1 MDTLERLKIFV
12 RVAESGTFSG
22 VATELGL
29 GQPAVSKA
37 ISALEERFGVR
48 LLHRNTRGL
57 SLTEAGEAFY
67 ERGLAVIERFDELD
81 GTRQTG
87 IRRRIRV
94 ACPMAF
100 GTLRLIKLIARFNR
114 THPDVEIELRLSD
127 TFVDLV
133 EDGVDV
139 AFRFGALD
147 DSAYLARKLGELP
160 RIVVASR
167 EYLRRAPPLRTVED
181 LANHQCVVRANDA
194 VWKFGHERSVRV
206 SGALKV
212 DNFLALREAVL
223 AGAGVGIGGT
233 LTFFEGARLHPRLK
247 QVLASQTLAPMPV
260 HLVFQKDRFLPTR
273 VRTFID
279 HFVEVVAAEPWIQAS
294 RTQRKPTSFEGLDS
308 HELLAASKRSGRSR
322 HTPPRTT

>member
-1 MDTLERLKIFV
+1 MDTIDRLKIFL

-37 ISALEERFGVR
+37 ISALEERFGSK

-57 SLTEAGEAFY
+57 SLTEEGERFY
-67 ERGLAVIERFDELD
+67 EQGLGVIERFDELQ
-81 GTRQTG
+81 GAPASSG
-87 IRRRIRV
+87 ARRRIRI

-100 GTLRLIKLIARFNR
+100 GTLRLIKLVAQFNR
-114 THPDVEIELRLSD
+114 LHRDIELDLRLSD

-133 EDGVDV
+133 EDGIDV
-139 AFRFGALD
+139 AFRFGALR
-147 DSAYLARKLGELP
+147 DSAYVARKLGDLP

-167 EYLRRAPPLRTVED
+167 EYLRRAPPLRTVAD
-181 LANHQCVVRANDA
+181 LARHQCVVRGGQPSDA
-194 VWKFGHERSVRV
+194 TWTFGERSVRV

-223 AGAGVGIGGT
+223 AGAGVGLGGT
-233 LTFFEGARLHPRLK
+233 VTFFDGARLHPKLVR
-247 QVLASQTLAPMPV
+247 VLPSQPLSPLPV
-260 HLVFQKDRFLPTR
+260 HLVFARDRFLPTR

-279 HFVEVVAAEPWIQAS
+279 HFVAVVQREPWLA
-294 RTQRKPTSFEGLDS
+294 RARKNET
-308 HELLAASKRSGRSR
+308 ARAM
-322 HTPPRTT
+322 

>member
-1 MDTLERLKIFV
+1 MDTVERLKIFV

-22 VATELGL
+22 VASELGL

-37 ISALEERFGVR
+37 IGALEERFGVR

-81 GTRQTG
+81 GTQQTG
-87 IRRRIRV
+87 ARRRVRV

-100 GTLRLIKLIARFNR
+100 GTLRLIKLVAAFNR
-114 THPDVEIELRLSD
+114 LHPEIEIDLRLSD

-139 AFRFGALD
+139 AFRFGALN
-147 DSAYLARKLGELP
+147 DSSYLARKLGDLP

-167 EYLRRAPPLRTVED
+167 EYLRRAPPLRTLDD
-181 LANHQCVVRANDA
+181 LAKHQCVANDP
-194 VWKFGHERSVRV
+194 VWKFGERTMRV
-206 SGALKV
+206 GGALKV

-233 LTFFEGARLHPRLK
+233 VTFFDGAGLHPKLK
-247 QVLASQTLAPMPV
+247 QVLTSHALAPMPV

-294 RTQRKPTSFEGLDS
+294 RTQRKPTSFEARDS
-308 HELLAASKRSGRSR
+308 QELLAASKRSGRSR